1 MNLYT
6 LHNDT
11 LTVALDAC
19 GAVLHSII
27 RTRRMGSSFFILF
40 SLPFLS

>member
-19 GAVLHSII
+19 GAVLHSIGKDGKV
-27 RTRRMGSSFFILF
+27 TAVEKK
-40 SLPFLS
+40 